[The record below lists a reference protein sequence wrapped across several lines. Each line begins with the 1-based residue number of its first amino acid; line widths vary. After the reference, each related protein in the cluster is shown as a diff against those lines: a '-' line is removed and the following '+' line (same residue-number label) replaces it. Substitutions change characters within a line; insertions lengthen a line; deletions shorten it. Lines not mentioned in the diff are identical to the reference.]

1 MNEKSLGKVERRH
14 VLKLLGG
21 GMLLGSPLLLGAC
34 GSGSSSTMVSSAD
47 SGTTAT
53 TGGASSTTSAS
64 SSTTSTTASGSTT
77 SSSSG
82 AATASKWA
90 AGGTNLISAAYPA
103 DSIFSSSNVCQISL
117 TETTT
122 EGPCYFGVTT
132 GEDISSGLSGLPM
145 QLCLKLIDSACQPL
159 ANYQIEVWHCDN
171 RGIYSGDTS
180 KSFDSSRFAGSF
192 CTNNDSAS
200 LASTWYRGML
210 LTDASGRVNFKTCF
224 PGWYQGRTI
233 HIHFA
238 VSDTSGKSQLI
249 SQFCFADT
257 LTQEICTTHAYYS
270 SRGVQ
275 DTTLA
280 SGRDTVFPRSGYE
293 SFMLTTAQNADGSM
307 LAYHTI
313 QIA

>member
-1 MNEKSLGKVERRH
+1 MTKQADLLERRRI
-14 VLKLLGG
+14 LKMLGG
-21 GMLLGSPLLLGAC
+21 GMLLSSPLLLSAC
-34 GSGSSSTMVSSAD
+34 GGGSASTTVSSSGTDSS
-47 SGTTAT
+47 SAT
-53 TGGASSTTSAS
+53 TGTTTTTAASTTTDSSTT
-64 SSTTSTTASGSTT
+64 TTSTTT
-77 SSSSG
+77 SSG
-82 AATASKWA
+82 TTTAAKWA
-90 AGGTNLISAAYPA
+90 AGTTGLITAAYPG
-103 DSIFSSSNVCQISL
+103 DSIFESGNTCTISL

-122 EGPCYFGVTT
+122 EGPCYFGVNT

-145 QLCLKLIDSACQPL
+145 QLCLKLVDMYCQPL
-159 ANYQIEVWHCDN
+159 AGYQVEVWHCDN

-210 LTDASGRVNFKTCF
+210 TTDSSGRVNFKTCF
-224 PGWYQGRTI
+224 PGWYRGRTI

-238 VSDTSGKSQLI
+238 VSDSAGNSRVI

-257 LTQEICTTHAYYS
+257 LTKEICTTHEYYS
-270 SRGVQ
+270 SRGEQ

-280 SGRDTVFPRSGYE
+280 GGRDSVFPRSGYE
-293 SFMLTTAQNADGSM
+293 SFMLATQQNADGTM